1 MSLIELKDISKSYK
15 TNIGDFKILQN
26 INLKIAKK
34 QSIFLFGPSGC
45 GKSTLLNILA
55 GLDVPDK
62 GTIFFEDKPI
72 TKNYLELLKKDLG
85 IVFQD
90 HYLISELNILD
101 NIKLKSN
108 DIPIINEILNYFNI
122 NDLIYK
128 FPNQLSNGQKQRVCV
143 ARAMVSRPKLLIAD
157 EPTSYLDRENADLVI
172 NLILDAS
179 RNFDLSTIIASHD
192 ISFKSNFDYSYTIE
206 GKSLIKC

>member
-101 NIKLKSN
+101 NIKLKSS
-108 DIPIINEILNYFNI
+108 DISIINEILNYFNI

-206 GKSLIKC
+206 GNL

>member
-15 TNIGDFKILQN
+15 SNIGDFKILQN

-101 NIKLKSN
+101 NIKLKSS
-108 DIPIINEILNYFNI
+108 DISIINEILNYFNI

>member
-1 MSLIELKDISKSYK
+1 MNIIELKKISKSYK
-15 TNIGDFKILQN
+15 NNIGSFEILKNINFKID
-26 INLKIAKK
+26 KK
-34 QSIFLFGPSGC
+34 KSIFLFGPSGC
-45 GKSTLLNILA
+45 GKSTLLNIIT

-62 GTIFFEDKPI
+62 GSILYEGKTIKD
-72 TKNYLELLKKDLG
+72 NHMELLKKDIG

-90 HYLISELNILD
+90 HYLISELNVLD
-101 NIKLKSN
+101 NIKLKCQNISE
-108 DIPIINEILNYFNI
+108 INEILNYFKI
-122 NDLIYK
+122 DDLKLK

-172 NLILDAS
+172 NLILDACK
-179 RNFDLSTIIASHD
+179 NFDLSTVIASHD

-206 GKSLIKC
+206 NNSLIKC

>member
-1 MSLIELKDISKSYK
+1 MSLIELKNISKSYK

-72 TKNYLELLKKDLG
+72 TKNYLELLKKDIG

-101 NIKLKSN
+101 NIKLKST
-108 DIPIINEILNYFNI
+108 DISIINEILNYFNI

>member
-26 INLKIAKK
+26 INLRIAKK

-101 NIKLKSN
+101 NIKLKSS
-108 DIPIINEILNYFNI
+108 DISIINEILNYFNI

>member
-1 MSLIELKDISKSYK
+1 MNIIELKKISKSYK
-15 TNIGDFKILQN
+15 TNTGSFEILKNINFKID
-26 INLKIAKK
+26 KK
-34 QSIFLFGPSGC
+34 KSIFLFGPSGC
-45 GKSTLLNILA
+45 GKSTLLNIIT

-62 GTIFFEDKPI
+62 GSILYEGKTIKD
-72 TKNYLELLKKDLG
+72 NHMELLKKDIG

-90 HYLISELNILD
+90 HYLISELNVLD
-101 NIKLKSN
+101 NIKLKCQNISE
-108 DIPIINEILNYFNI
+108 INEILNYFKI
-122 NDLIYK
+122 DDLKLK

-172 NLILDAS
+172 NLILDACK
-179 RNFDLSTIIASHD
+179 NFDLSTVIASHD

-206 GKSLIKC
+206 NNSLIKC

>member
-101 NIKLKSN
+101 NIKLKSG
-108 DIPIINEILNYFNI
+108 DIFEINEILNYFNI
-122 NDLIYK
+122 DDLVYK

-157 EPTSYLDRENADLVI
+157 ERTSYLDRENADLVI
-172 NLILDAS
+172 NLILEAS

-206 GKSLIKC
+206 SKSLIKC

>member
-62 GTIFFEDKPI
+62 GTIFFEDEPI

-101 NIKLKSN
+101 NIKLKSS
-108 DIPIINEILNYFNI
+108 DISIINEILNYFNI

>member
-15 TNIGDFKILQN
+15 TNIGNFKILQN

-101 NIKLKSN
+101 NIKLKSS
-108 DIPIINEILNYFNI
+108 DISIINEILNYFNI
-122 NDLIYK
+122 HDLMYK

>member
-45 GKSTLLNILA
+45 GKSTLLNTLA

-108 DIPIINEILNYFNI
+108 DISIINEILNYFNI

>member
-15 TNIGDFKILQN
+15 TNMGDFKILQN
-26 INLKIAKK
+26 INLKISKK

-101 NIKLKSN
+101 NIKLKSS
-108 DIPIINEILNYFNI
+108 DISIINEILNYFNI
-122 NDLIYK
+122 NDLMYK

>member
-26 INLKIAKK
+26 INIKIAKK

-101 NIKLKSN
+101 NIKLKST
-108 DIPIINEILNYFNI
+108 DISIINEILNYFNI

>member
-1 MSLIELKDISKSYK
+1 MSLIELKNISKSYK

-26 INLKIAKK
+26 INIKIAKK

-55 GLDVPDK
+55 GLDLPDK

-101 NIKLKSN
+101 NIKLKSS
-108 DIPIINEILNYFNI
+108 DISIINEILNYFNI

>member
-1 MSLIELKDISKSYK
+1 MNIIELKKISKSYK
-15 TNIGDFKILQN
+15 TNIGSFEILKNINFKID
-26 INLKIAKK
+26 KK
-34 QSIFLFGPSGC
+34 KSIFLFGPSGC
-45 GKSTLLNILA
+45 GKSTLLNIIT

-62 GTIFFEDKPI
+62 GSILYEGKTIKD
-72 TKNYLELLKKDLG
+72 NHMELLKKDIG

-90 HYLISELNILD
+90 HYLISELNVLD
-101 NIKLKSN
+101 NIKLKHQNISE
-108 DIPIINEILNYFNI
+108 INEILNYFKI
-122 NDLIYK
+122 DDLKLK

-172 NLILDAS
+172 NLILDACK
-179 RNFDLSTIIASHD
+179 NFDLSTVIASHD

-206 GKSLIKC
+206 NNSLIKC

>member
-101 NIKLKSN
+101 NIKLKSS
-108 DIPIINEILNYFNI
+108 DISIINEILNYFNI
-122 NDLIYK
+122 HDLIYK

>member
-1 MSLIELKDISKSYK
+1 MNLIELKDISKSYE
-15 TNIGDFKILQN
+15 TYVGNFKILKN
-26 INLKIAKK
+26 INLQIKKK

-55 GLDVPDK
+55 GLDTPDK
-62 GTIFFEDKPI
+62 GTIFFEDKAI
-72 TKNYLELLKKDLG
+72 IKNHLELLKKDLG

-101 NIKLKSN
+101 NMKLKSN
-108 DIPIINEILNYFNI
+108 NIYEVNEILNYFKVE
-122 NDLIYK
+122 DLKYK

-179 RNFDLSTIIASHD
+179 RSFDLSTIIASHD

-206 GKSLIKC
+206 NKTLIKC

>member
-15 TNIGDFKILQN
+15 TNIGYFKILQN

-101 NIKLKSN
+101 NIKLKST